1 MSLSNLTEEKQSGA
15 VLAKRSDGWRST
27 AKMLSVLFK
36 SRIVALLVLAA
47 IAGAFLGAGGWPGIW
62 ILLLVMVSGW
72 MAASGAAGL
81 NEYIERGS
89 DALMGRTRGRPLV
102 HNQVKPRWV
111 LWTGILLIVI
121 PSLVILPY
129 NRALSFF
136 LILGAF
142 IYVCI
147 YTLWLK
153 PRTSLNIVIGGAAGS
168 AAVLSGAAAVGAW
181 QEPAVLALAGLI
193 FLWTPSHFWSLAI
206 LYRNDYARAD
216 VPMLPVNST
225 TQGAAWWVFLHT
237 GAAALVALLLIFTPD
252 LGIVYLIPVAIASI
266 DMVIRNIRLIR
277 DPTPSNARALFLSS
291 NLYLM
296 IVLLSICIG
305 TAING
310 IWLL

>member
-1 MSLSNLTEEKQSGA
+1 
-15 VLAKRSDGWRST
+15 
-27 AKMLSVLFK
+27 MLSVLFK
-36 SRIVALLVLAA
+36 SRVVALLVLAA
-47 IAGAFLGAGGWPGIW
+47 IAGAFLGAGGWPGAL
-62 ILLLVMVSGW
+62 ILLLVIISGW

-89 DALMGRTRGRPLV
+89 DALMGRTRSRPLV
-102 HNQVKPRWV
+102 QDQVKPRWV

-153 PRTSLNIVIGGAAGS
+153 PRTSLNIVVGGAAGS
-168 AAVLSGAAAVGAW
+168 AAVLSGGAAVGAW
-181 QEPAVLALAGLI
+181 QEPAVLALAALI

-206 LYRNDYARAD
+206 LYRDDYARAD

-225 TQGAAWWVFLHT
+225 TRRAAWWVLLHT
-237 GAAALVALLLIFTPD
+237 GAAGLVALLLIFTPN
-252 LGIVYLIPVAIASI
+252 LGIVYLIPVVIASI

-277 DPTPSNARALFLSS
+277 DPTPRNARALFLSS
-291 NLYLM
+291 NLYLL

-305 TAING
+305 SSING